1 MGEAGGDGYR
11 WRRRKP
17 RSRGGAGGQGAED
30 APAAGDPRPRRPP
43 RIRGHACR
51 RGAKD
56 LPAAVAADAAPC
68 VCVATYR
75 RRGTLMEIGCER
87 FQKEHAASRIQEIWS
102 KRCD

>member
-1 MGEAGGDGYR
+1 MGEAGGDGDR

-68 VCVATYR
+68 VCGNVSSPRNAEGDR
-75 RRGTLMEIGCER
+75 MREIPER
-87 FQKEHAASRIQEIWS
+87 T
-102 KRCD
+102 RCLANTGNLVKAV